1 MQMKRMLAGMILI
14 GSLMFMA
21 GCSDDDDNDSSSS
34 VTGTTTP
41 VTTREWRDVAY
52 ATQSQAQKLDIF
64 LPATGDGPFP
74 VIVSIHGGAFKM
86 GDKADGQETAAK
98 EGLNYGYAVVSIN
111 YRLSGEAIWP
121 AQIYD
126 VKAAI
131 RWIRAN
137 ASQHALNANKI
148 AVWGGSAGGHLS
160 AMAGTSAGV
169 SSLEDMSMGNSDKS
183 SRVQAVVDWFGPINF
198 LTMDAQFAASGVNGE
213 VHNTPTSPESQLMGQ
228 NITEIPLK
236 VEQANPETYITS
248 DDPPFFIQHG
258 TADTNIPIQQ
268 SEGLAAKLNPVV
280 GTGKVTFEALQGAR
294 HGDPMFMNPSNTAKV
309 FEFLDKYMK

>member
-21 GCSDDDDNDSSSS
+21 GCSDDDDSSSS
-34 VTGTTTP
+34 VTSTTTP
-41 VTTREWRDVAY
+41 ITTREWRDVAY
-52 ATQSQAQKLDIF
+52 ATQSEAQKMDIF

-74 VIVSIHGGAFKM
+74 VIISIHGGAFKM

-98 EGLNYGYAVVSIN
+98 EGLNYGYAVASIN

-137 ASQHALNANKI
+137 ASQYGLNSAKI

-160 AMAGTSAGV
+160 AMAGTSGGV
-169 SSLEDMSMGNSDKS
+169 SSLEDTSLGNAGQS

-228 NITEIPLK
+228 NITEIPGHVLNLSLFPK
-236 VEQANPETYITS
+236 LV
-248 DDPPFFIQHG
+248 
-258 TADTNIPIQQ
+258 PIDKKTDHQIVQ
-268 SEGLAAKLNPVV
+268 FAAL
-280 GTGKVTFEALQGAR
+280 
-294 HGDPMFMNPSNTAKV
+294 
-309 FEFLDKYMK
+309 